1 MSQLLTGRSGPADAQ
16 PLRLANAVPLML
28 SVLLVSAA
36 YYVGGLAGI
45 LLGFP
50 PSGISAIWPST
61 AILLAALLLTPPRH
75 WWLYLLAVVPTHLH
89 LVANFQRPDVPFVVM
104 FCQVASNEV
113 HAVLA
118 AVAVRVVIGA
128 PPRFDSFRNMAA
140 YILLAA
146 VATTAVACVLAVWL
160 FLLTG
165 WTTDFWL
172 AWRQRVL
179 AHVFPIITI
188 PPLIL
193 LTIAGQALGARHVR
207 RRDYAELGLL
217 TIGLL
222 AVGVLVFGW
231 TSTEAPNVPA
241 LLLAPLPFL
250 LWAAVRLGIGGL
262 SLSLLIVAGIS
273 LSSGF
278 VGIGPFATQSP
289 AENVLSLQIFLIAIS
304 IPLMLLAALVEERR
318 RAEGSLKQS
327 EERMALAAT
336 SANIGLWQF
345 DNTSGH
351 FWATEHC
358 RSMFGL
364 PRHAP
369 LTPEVLIDAAR
380 PEDRQAAK
388 EALRKEL
395 PADSEFRVVLPD
407 GQTRWIFASGDTRFD
422 EKGKLIRASGV
433 FADIT
438 ARKRAED
445 EVRATQSELARV
457 ARLTTM
463 GQMAASIAHEINQ
476 PLAAI
481 ATNGSAGLRWLA
493 NATPNVD
500 EARAALT
507 RIVNDSHRAGQVI
520 GSIRAMSEKG
530 SQQKAWLDI
539 NEVISEVLALVDGE
553 LKSKRVSVCTELFD
567 GLPQVFAERILLQ
580 QVILNLIINASDA
593 MTSISDRPRVLQVRA
608 KTYEPAGVLIIVEDS
623 GTGIDPKDIDRIFEP
638 FFTTKSH
645 GLGIGLSICRSII
658 EAHGGRLS
666 ASSAHPHGTVFQVV
680 LPTGGPGGE

>member
-1 MSQLLTGRSGPADAQ
+1 
-16 PLRLANAVPLML
+16 
-28 SVLLVSAA
+28 
-36 YYVGGLAGI
+36 
-45 LLGFP
+45 
-50 PSGISAIWPST
+50 
-61 AILLAALLLTPPRH
+61 
-75 WWLYLLAVVPTHLH
+75 
-89 LVANFQRPDVPFVVM
+89 
-104 FCQVASNEV
+104 
-113 HAVLA
+113 
-118 AVAVRVVIGA
+118 
-128 PPRFDSFRNMAA
+128 
-140 YILLAA
+140 
-146 VATTAVACVLAVWL
+146 
-160 FLLTG
+160 
-165 WTTDFWL
+165 
-172 AWRQRVL
+172 
-179 AHVFPIITI
+179 
-188 PPLIL
+188 
-193 LTIAGQALGARHVR
+193 
-207 RRDYAELGLL
+207 
-217 TIGLL
+217 
-222 AVGVLVFGW
+222 
-231 TSTEAPNVPA
+231 
-241 LLLAPLPFL
+241 
-250 LWAAVRLGIGGL
+250 
-262 SLSLLIVAGIS
+262 
-273 LSSGF
+273 
-278 VGIGPFATQSP
+278 
-289 AENVLSLQIFLIAIS
+289 
-304 IPLMLLAALVEERR
+304 MLLAAEVEDRR

-364 PRHAP
+364 PGHAP

-395 PADSEFRVVLPD
+395 PAVSEFRVVLPD
-407 GQTRWIFASGDTRFD
+407 GQTRWIFARGDTRFD
-422 EKGKLIRASGV
+422 ENGKLIRASGI

-438 ARKRAED
+438 AHKRAED
-445 EVRATQSELARV
+445 ELRATQSELARV
-457 ARLTTM
+457 ARLTTI

-481 ATNGSAGLRWLA
+481 ATNGNAGLRWLA

-500 EARAALT
+500 EARATLT

-530 SQQKAWLDI
+530 SQEKAWLFI
-539 NEVISEVLALVDGE
+539 NEVIREVLALVDGE

-567 GLPQVFAERILLQ
+567 DLPQVFAERILLQ

-593 MTSISDRPRVLQVRA
+593 MTSISDRPRILQVRA

-666 ASSAHPHGTVFQVV
+666 ASSAHPHGSLFQVL
-680 LPTGGPGGE
+680 LPAGRPGGEG